1 LALKREEAMM
11 RGTAV
16 FLDTSIQIA
25 MVVHSKEAKRKISER
40 IKEYDI
46 RATSEVVRQEF
57 KRRLLK
63 EAKYL
68 MDQLNRRGSFD
79 EVFYHVERLPE
90 VFHKRKKHICL
101 QLFGT
106 LFDGE
111 TDGDRTE
118 RMKLRLHYLLTLGL
132 KSLDKK
138 MDQVIKG
145 SGCACNKIPIRVK
158 ERFARYE
165 FGTERCSETGNQC
178 GIVDYLI
185 SQKHHMRVLY
195 DALRVV
201 PDSEKSNE
209 IRRSEEFLKRVL
221 IDPGTARSQNP
232 CLTVGDLIIALE
244 SNGIPTFYTLNQK
257 ESQFFCAVL
266 GQELIVRPIDALKDD
281 VRYVSTGTSN
291 L

>member
-1 LALKREEAMM
+1 M
-11 RGTAV
+11 RGTAI

-25 MVVHSKEAKRKISER
+25 MVVHSKEAKRKIAER
-40 IKEYDI
+40 LSKYDI

-68 MDQLNRRGSFD
+68 MDQLNRRGSFE

-90 VFHKRKKHICL
+90 VFHKRRKHICL

-106 LFDGE
+106 LFEND
-111 TDGDRTE
+111 TDRTE
-118 RMKLRLHYLLTLGL
+118 RLKLRLHYLLTLGL
-132 KSLDKK
+132 KSFDKK
-138 MDQVIKG
+138 MDQVITASK
-145 SGCACNKIPIRVK
+145 CACNKIPIRVK

-165 FGTERCSETGNQC
+165 FGTEKCSETGSQC
-178 GIVDYLI
+178 GIVEYLV
-185 SQKHHMRVLY
+185 SQKHHMTKLY
-195 DALRVV
+195 DALKLI
-201 PDSEKSNE
+201 PDAEKTDE
-209 IRRSEEFLKRVL
+209 IRRSEEFLQRVL
-221 IDPGTARSQNP
+221 IDPSIARSQNP

-244 SNGIPTFYTLNQK
+244 SNGIPTFYTLNKK

-281 VRYVSTGTSN
+281 VRYVSNNTLDS
-291 L
+291 